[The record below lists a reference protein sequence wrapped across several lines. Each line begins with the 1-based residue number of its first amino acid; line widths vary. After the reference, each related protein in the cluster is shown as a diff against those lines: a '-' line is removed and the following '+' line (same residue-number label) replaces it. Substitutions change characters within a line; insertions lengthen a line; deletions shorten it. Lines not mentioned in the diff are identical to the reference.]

1 MNSMFLNVKGKNVEE
16 KKKIAKKAFELIEEG
31 DFIFLDISTI
41 NIELIKLIVEANLN
55 VTVATNMID
64 VMLGFTASLDTNLIF
79 VGGKL
84 NRGRDGFIGS
94 YTNKQIGEFSFDKA
108 FMGVVGVDIKR
119 NKVYTYTTDDALT
132 KKVIMENSEKCYML
146 MESTKF
152 AREGNY
158 RYSSIDEFEG
168 IILDEEPSEE
178 VQKHLSD
185 KKVTVLY

>member
-1 MNSMFLNVKGKNVEE
+1 M
-16 KKKIAKKAFELIEEG
+16 
-31 DFIFLDISTI
+31 
-41 NIELIKLIVEANLN
+41 IKLIVEANLN

-64 VMLGFTASLDTNLIF
+64 VMLGFTASLDTNLVF

-132 KKVIMENSEKCYML
+132 KKVIMENSGKCYML

-178 VQKHLSD
+178 VQKHLAD